1 MKNKLLL
8 TTAIA
13 GLTAISGIANAETK
27 VSGNLEQTFKSAS
40 VDGGTS
46 SGRGLGAEYNIG
58 LSNSTEL
65 NNGLKASFGFNIES
79 NQNGA
84 AADTGMTDSHYL
96 TISGEMLSLS
106 IARDNG
112 QNLSTTVVP
121 HISDQAGTV
130 VDGSSIENVGSVD
143 GHNWDHVRLDA
154 KVAGG
159 TLTLRYVPDTNSGF
173 AGHSEIQDT
182 GKSQQEIIYSGSLGV
197 DGLAIQAGVSKE
209 DKNTSADVDQKFQKY
224 GVAYNFGQIAIGVQT
239 MKDEAG
245 TVASKVEYKQDK
257 IGATYAINDNLSV
270 GINYQETEKKTAGV
284 KSTGDE
290 ETMMIG
296 IGYNLGGVAIDINYA
311 DVDNLG
317 NTSGTDA
324 EFFQIRTI
332 QKF

>member
-40 VDGGTS
+40 VDGGTA
-46 SGRGLGAEYNIG
+46 SGRSLGAEYNIG

-65 NNGLKASFGFNIES
+65 SNGLKASFGFNIES

-84 AADTGMTDSHYL
+84 SADTGMTDSHYL

-112 QNLSTTVVP
+112 QNLSSTVVP

-130 VDGSSIENVGSVD
+130 VDGMEIENVGSVD
-143 GHNWDHVRLDA
+143 GHNLDHVRLDA

-159 TLTLRYVPDTNSGF
+159 TLTLRYAPDNGASQI
-173 AGHSEIQDT
+173 GHSEIVDT

-197 DGLAIQAGVSKE
+197 DGLSVQAGLSKE
-209 DKNTSADVDQKFQKY
+209 DKLTSTYVDQKFQKY
-224 GVAYNFGQIAIGVQT
+224 GVAYNFGQIALGVQT

-245 TVASKVEYKQDK
+245 TAASKVEYNQDK

-270 GINYQETEKKTAGV
+270 GINYQETELKTAGV
-284 KSTGDE
+284 KSAADE

-296 IGYNLGGVAIDINYA
+296 IGYNLGGIAIDVNYA
-311 DVDNLG
+311 EVDNLA
-317 NTSGTDA
+317 NASGTDA

>member
-27 VSGNLEQTFKSAS
+27 VSGNLEQTFKAGS

-65 NNGLKASFGFNIES
+65 NNGMKASFGFNIES
-79 NQNGA
+79 NQNGST
-84 AADTGMTDSHYL
+84 ADTGMTDSHYL

-112 QNLSTTVVP
+112 QNLSSTVVP

-130 VDGSSIENVGSVD
+130 VDGMEIENVGSVD
-143 GHNWDHVRLDA
+143 GHNFDHVRLDA

-159 TLTLRYVPDTNSGF
+159 TLTLRYVPDNGATQIN
-173 AGHSEIQDT
+173 HSEIADT
-182 GKSQQEIIYSGSLGV
+182 GTSQQEIIYSGSLGV
-197 DGLAIQAGVSKE
+197 DGLKVQAGISKE
-209 DKNTSADVDQKFQKY
+209 DKATSDDVDQKFQKY

-245 TVASKVEYKQDK
+245 TVATKVEYKQDK

-284 KSTGDE
+284 KSTADE
-290 ETMMIG
+290 ETTMIG
-296 IGYNLGGVAIDINYA
+296 IGYNLGGIASDINYA
-311 DVDNLG
+311 NVDNLA
-317 NTSGTDA
+317 NASGTDA

>member
-13 GLTAISGIANAETK
+13 GLTAITGLANAETK
-27 VSGNLEQTFKSAS
+27 VSGNLEQTFKA
-40 VDGGTS
+40 S
-46 SGRGLGAEYNIG
+46 SGTGTNAGRSFGAEYNIG
-58 LSNSTEL
+58 LSNSAEL
-65 NNGLKASFGFNIES
+65 SNGMKASFGFNIES

-106 IARDNG
+106 VARDNG
-112 QNLSTTVVP
+112 QNLSSTVVP

-143 GHNWDHVRLDA
+143 AHNLDHIRLDA

-159 TLTLRYVPDTNSGF
+159 TLTLRYAPDNGASQIN
-173 AGHSEIQDT
+173 ASEIADT

-197 DGLAIQAGVSKE
+197 DGLSVQAGISKE
-209 DKNTSADVDQKFQKY
+209 DKLTSTDADQKFQKY
-224 GVAYNFGQIAIGVQT
+224 GVAYNFGQIALGVQT

-245 TVASKVEYKQDK
+245 TAASKVEYNQDK

-284 KSTGDE
+284 KSASDE
-290 ETMMIG
+290 ETLMVG
-296 IGYNLGGVAIDINYA
+296 IGYNLGGIAIDINYA
-311 DVDNLG
+311 DVQNLA
-317 NTSGTDA
+317 NTSGSDA

>member
-27 VSGNLEQTFKSAS
+27 VSGNLEQTFKAGS

-46 SGRGLGAEYNIG
+46 SGRALGAEYNIG

-65 NNGLKASFGFNIES
+65 NNGMKASFGFNLES
-79 NQNGA
+79 NQNGT
-84 AADTGMTDSHYL
+84 AADTGVTDSHYL

-112 QNLSTTVVP
+112 QNLSSTVVP

-130 VDGSSIENVGSVD
+130 VDGASLENVGGVD
-143 GHNWDHVRLDA
+143 AHNYDHIRLDA

-159 TLTLRYVPDTNSGF
+159 TLTLRYAPDNGATQISQ
-173 AGHSEIQDT
+173 SEIVDT
-182 GKSQQEIIYSGSLGV
+182 GTSQQEIIYSGSLGV
-197 DGLAIQAGVSKE
+197 DGLSVQAGISKE
-209 DKNTSADVDQKFQKY
+209 DADTSAYADQKFQKY
-224 GVAYNFGQIAIGVQT
+224 GIAYNFGQIAIGVQ
-239 MKDEAG
+239 MAKDEGG
-245 TVASKVEYKQDK
+245 TLASKVEYNQDK

-284 KSTGDE
+284 KSASDE
-290 ETMMIG
+290 ETVMIG
-296 IGYNLGGVAIDINYA
+296 IGYNLGGVAIDVNYA
-311 DVDNLG
+311 EVDNLG
-317 NTSGTDA
+317 NTTGTDA
-324 EFFQIRTI
+324 EFLQIRTI

>member
-27 VSGNLEQTFKSAS
+27 VSGNLEQTFKAGS

-46 SGRGLGAEYNIG
+46 SGRALGAEYNIG

-65 NNGLKASFGFNIES
+65 NNGMKASFGFNIES
-79 NQNGA
+79 NQNGTS
-84 AADTGMTDSHYL
+84 ADTGMTDSHYL

-106 IARDNG
+106 VARDNG
-112 QNLSTTVVP
+112 QNLSSTVVP
-121 HISDQAGTV
+121 HISDKAGTV
-130 VDGSSIENVGSVD
+130 VDGSSFENVGSVD
-143 GHNWDHVRLDA
+143 GHNLDHVRLDA

-159 TLTLRYVPDTNSGF
+159 TLTLRYAPDNGATQI
-173 AGHSEIQDT
+173 GHSEIVDT

-197 DGLAIQAGVSKE
+197 DGLKLQAGISKE
-209 DKNTSADVDQKFQKY
+209 DKASSADVDQKFQKY

-239 MKDEAG
+239 AKDESG
-245 TVASKVEYKQDK
+245 TVAAKVEYNQDN

-284 KSTGDE
+284 KSASDE
-290 ETMMIG
+290 ETVMIG
-296 IGYNLGGVAIDINYA
+296 IGYNLGGVAIDVNYA
-311 DVDNLG
+311 EVDNLA
-317 NTSGTDA
+317 NASGTDA